1 MFKQDEACYR
11 NRERVNEHDDKLVT
25 AVVVGS
31 EAEVEG
37 TTTMLM
43 MLMVR
48 RSVAISNFVEIHL
61 ILAVFLSN
69 KHQRHPRAKTGDN
82 AMTNQLGQHARR

>member
-37 TTTMLM
+37 TTM

-69 KHQRHPRAKTGDN
+69 KRQRHPRAKTGDN
-82 AMTNQLGQHARR
+82 TMTNQLGQHARR